1 MSHASS
7 YAGAGKRRAPKRRSW
22 VRRHWIVAIV
32 TMALLVPTAGG
43 AAYALMLNGKIGN
56 VDRVSVTGGLSEDE
70 RPDPAPGQAL
80 NILLLGADADSST
93 DGDNQGRASIT
104 ADLKKAEWPS
114 GKYRSDTMMVMHVSA
129 DRKDVQLVSVPR
141 DSLIDIYDADGEE
154 RGQDKANAAF
164 SYYGPG
170 GAISTVENL
179 TNLRIDHLAMID
191 WNGFMELSTAL
202 GGVRVYIPE
211 TTYDSS
217 QELTWKK
224 GWTNLQGKRALTYVR
239 TRHGLANGDFDRIA
253 RQQNFIRALM
263 KKMLSQDTLTN
274 PSRLNAALGA
284 VTSNLTVDADFTNG
298 DIRGLAFAMRS
309 LRSDDV
315 TFLTTPTAGFGTADN
330 GASIVNIDDIKA
342 DELFTALKD
351 DDLASYLADYPD
363 EGLKSDREV
372 S

>member
-1 MSHASS
+1 MSNAS
-7 YAGAGKRRAPKRRSW
+7 YDGAGKRRAPRRRSW
-22 VRRHWIVAIV
+22 VRRHWIVAILTV
-32 TMALLVPTAGG
+32 VLLVPTAGG

-56 VDRVSVTGGLSEDE
+56 VDRISVTQGLTDDE
-70 RPDPAPGQAL
+70 RPDPAPGKAL
-80 NILLLGADADSST
+80 NILLLGADADVNS
-93 DGDNQGRASIT
+93 DGNNGGRASIT

-129 DRKDVQLVSVPR
+129 DRKDVQLVSIPR
-141 DSLIDIYDADGEE
+141 DSAIDIYDAEGEE
-154 RGQDKANAAF
+154 RGTDKANAAF

-170 GAISTVENL
+170 GAIATVEQL

-217 QELTWKK
+217 QKLTWKK
-224 GWTNLQGKRALTYVR
+224 GWTTLKGKRALKYVR

-284 VTSNLTVDADFTNG
+284 VTSNLTVDEDFTNG

-315 TFLTTPTAGFGTADN
+315 TFLTTPTAGFATLDN
-330 GASIVNIDDIKA
+330 GQSVVNVDEIKA
-342 DELFTALKD
+342 KELFDAVFAD
-351 DDLASYLADYPD
+351 DVASYLKQYPD
-363 EGLKSDREV
+363 EGLKSDQEV